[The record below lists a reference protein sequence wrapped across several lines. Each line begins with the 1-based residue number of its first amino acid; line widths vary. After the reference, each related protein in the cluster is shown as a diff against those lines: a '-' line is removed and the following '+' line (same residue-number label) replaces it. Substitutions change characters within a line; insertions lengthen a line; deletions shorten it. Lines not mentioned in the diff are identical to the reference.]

1 MFHPAI
7 INTVAQDL
15 AKLRCDL
22 SSYWVPESH
31 VIPATLSLCADGIAI
46 RDIIENRALRLELST
61 LARNAFDFTYAIK
74 LAETFLSE
82 RLEMED
88 APDSISFIE
97 QIIANLQPN
106 GSHFE
111 FFQVQ
116 LFEEANCLLQTSH
129 RTCPYS
135 MTLETKELTHPSK
148 ENKAEGA
155 LSLRRVVYD
164 QSEQLA
170 CLASVYKA
178 CEAIYLKSCDR
189 FGVEKQDHFSAACWD
204 MFRYALGELTSI
216 FRDPSRAAEKEW
228 IGIAFANE
236 ASSGNE
242 HLEFDLN
249 EDVFIPFRRL
259 NLGRKHEKKRN
270 SICSITINSS
280 VLPLNAEV
288 GMRAFLAKNSL
299 FQVAVNNVSHRSRKF
314 LG

>member
-1 MFHPAI
+1 MFNPAI

-15 AKLRCDL
+15 ANLRCDL
-22 SSYWVPESH
+22 SSHWVTESTF
-31 VIPATLSLCADGIAI
+31 IPATLSLCADGIAI
-46 RDIIENRALRLELST
+46 RNIIENRALRLELST
-61 LARNAFDFTYAIK
+61 LSRNAFDFTYAVK
-74 LAETFLSE
+74 LAETYLSE

-88 APDSISFIE
+88 DPDSISFIE
-97 QIIANLQPN
+97 QIIANLQPI

-116 LFEEANCLLQTSH
+116 LFEEADCLLQRSH
-129 RTCPYS
+129 RTCPYAI
-135 MTLETKELTHPSK
+135 TLETKELTRTSK
-148 ENKAEGA
+148 ENRAEDA

-170 CLASVYKA
+170 RLASIYKA
-178 CEAIYLKSCDR
+178 CEAIYLNSCDR

-228 IGIAFANE
+228 IGVAIAHQ

-259 NLGRKHEKKRN
+259 DLGRKHGKKRN
-270 SICSITINSS
+270 FICSITINSS
-280 VLPLNAEV
+280 VLPSNAEV
-288 GMRAFLAKNSL
+288 GMRAFLGKNSL
-299 FQVAVNNVSHRSRKF
+299 FQVIVNNVTSQGRKF
-314 LG
+314 LV